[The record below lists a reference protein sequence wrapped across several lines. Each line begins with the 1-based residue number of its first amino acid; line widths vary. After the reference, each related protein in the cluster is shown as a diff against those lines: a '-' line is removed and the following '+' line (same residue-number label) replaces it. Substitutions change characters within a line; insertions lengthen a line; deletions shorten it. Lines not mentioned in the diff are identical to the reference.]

1 MPEISWPQNFDAIR
15 DKAEARLGKRIEQL
29 NRSARRRLL
38 EAIDQF
44 GSVEAIPQAVWDDI
58 EREAFALLFPVFAA
72 IAAQSASVVLDSL
85 GDITPPALVD
95 AAVDQR
101 SRDTAQAV
109 ATVTMDGMRK
119 GVQRRYMR
127 ALELGTALRTAAAT
141 SLAQTPAG
149 QPLPRDTGAGGT
161 PLDWSRAAIIS
172 TTEWQEKTDGAG
184 RIARAAATD
193 ATASITNGTLV
204 AAEIVQTNNP
214 HQTITIRWRVRKV
227 TGDNRPGAAPDERVC
242 PICGPQE
249 GLPME
254 IWARYL
260 SAPPAHHGCRCE
272 LQVFVA
278 IILPGLLTQTVEP
291 GPISPPNRPRF

>member
-1 MPEISWPQNFDAIR
+1 MPEISWPQDFEEIR
-15 DKAEARLGKRIEQL
+15 TKAEARLGKRIEQL

-38 EAIDQF
+38 EAVDQF

-58 EREAFALLFPVFAA
+58 EREAFALFFPIFAA

-85 GDITPPALVD
+85 GDLTPATLID

-101 SRDTAQAV
+101 SKETAQQV
-109 ATVTMDGMRK
+109 ATATAGGIRK
-119 GVQRRYMR
+119 GVQRRYLNNLR
-127 ALELGTALRTAAAT
+127 VGTSQKVADVVTQAA
-141 SLAQTPAG
+141 PVVV
-149 QPLPRDTGAGGT
+149 PPRDGS
-161 PLDWSRAAIIS
+161 PLEWSRSAIKS
-172 TTEWQEKTDGAG
+172 ATEWERETKGAE

-291 GPISPPNRPRF
+291 GPISPPTRPRF

>member
-1 MPEISWPQNFDAIR
+1 MEWPQDFEAIR
-15 DKAEARLGKRIEQL
+15 TKAEARLGRRLEQL

-38 EAIDQF
+38 EAVDQF

-58 EREAFALLFPVFAA
+58 EREAFALLLPIFAA
-72 IAAQSASVVLDSL
+72 IAAQSAAVVLDSWR
-85 GDITPPALVD
+85 DSTPPTLID

-101 SRDTAQAV
+101 SRDSAKAV
-109 ATVTMDGMRK
+109 ATAAVDGLRK
-119 GVQRRYMR
+119 GVQRRYLR
-127 ALELGTALRTAAAT
+127 NLEVGTALRRAIPTSAAT
-141 SLAQTPAG
+141 TGAPALPSLLIPQNDGNPREWSLA
-149 QPLPRDTGAGGT
+149 
-161 PLDWSRAAIIS
+161 AIKS
-172 TTEWQEKTDGAG
+172 ATEWERETQGAG

-204 AAEIVQTNNP
+204 AAEILQTNNP

-227 TGDNRPGAAPDERVC
+227 TGDNRAGAAPDERVC

-278 IILPGLLTQTVEP
+278 IILPGLLTGAVEP